1 MSIGFGLIHVFD
13 KEHMQFILCSFSRK
27 LYWTRFVLPSFN
39 PPSCHSARR
48 ACPELQNP
56 LSLLAKN
63 NLLPGEKVPL
73 RADEGCEKVLFPG
86 PHPQSVTVPPL
97 PRAKV
102 ILSMIDSATS
112 PSASGRM
119 TGGGGRHA
127 VKNESFWTRESNRKE
142 ICFYVHWFFNDA
154 MCIGL
159 DWCHVHR
166 FLIDSCLW

>member
-1 MSIGFGLIHVFD
+1 M
-13 KEHMQFILCSFSRK
+13 
-27 LYWTRFVLPSFN
+27 LPSFN

-63 NLLPGEKVPL
+63 KLLPGEKVPL

-102 ILSMIDSATS
+102 ILSMMDSATS
-112 PSASGRM
+112 PFGSAQNDKV
-119 TGGGGRHA
+119 GG
-127 VKNESFWTRESNRKE
+127 
-142 ICFYVHWFFNDA
+142 
-154 MCIGL
+154 ML
-159 DWCHVHR
+159 
-166 FLIDSCLW
+166 